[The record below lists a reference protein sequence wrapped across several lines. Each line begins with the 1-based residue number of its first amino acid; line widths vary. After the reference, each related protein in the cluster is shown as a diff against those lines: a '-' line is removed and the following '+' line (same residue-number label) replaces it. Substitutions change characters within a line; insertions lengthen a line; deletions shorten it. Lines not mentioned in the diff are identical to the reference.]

1 MKIRRILIIT
11 LSIIAVVGALIV
23 NAVLSKNKI
32 YNKIIYKIEYQ
43 TDPLFS
49 EKELD
54 DYIKD
59 SCGII
64 IGKKIKS
71 INLHEIEKKITRFP
85 YLESVDVMANSRGY
99 LVVKGVQHKV
109 IARVFNK
116 NNESFYISQNKKILP
131 LSSMSPGR
139 VLIVSGE
146 IYYHYTRPQSLAV
159 NKNSILFDIWTMA
172 NYIEKDLF
180 LKSQIGQIYINLQ
193 QEIELVPTVGNHI
206 IVFGKIEDMEEKF
219 NNLKYIYNKGFRI
232 TGWDKY
238 SVINLKFG
246 NQIPCEKR

>member
-1 MKIRRILIIT
+1 MKIRRIVIIT
-11 LSIIAVVGALIV
+11 ISIIAVVGALIV
-23 NAVLSKNKI
+23 NEVLSKNKT
-32 YNKIIYKIEYQ
+32 YNKIIYQIEYQ

-64 IGKKIKS
+64 IGKKMKS
-71 INLHEIEKKITRFP
+71 VDLNEIEKKITRFP

-99 LVVKGVQHKV
+99 LIVKGVQHKV
-109 IARVFNK
+109 IARIFNK

-146 IYYHYTRPQSLAV
+146 IYQSCPQPQSLSV
-159 NKNSILFDIWTMA
+159 NKNSILFDIWTIA

-219 NNLKYIYNKGFRI
+219 NKLKYIYTKGFKI